1 MLVAGR
7 VRGAVVAWR
16 CAVGWEV
23 WIASEVR
30 QRTCPDEQG
39 TALKAQKY
47 ILGAGVFYVM
57 LSYWILSGFVP
68 LASLYPWPPCT
79 LGLLVPLVSL
89 YPWPPCTLGLLV
101 PLVSLYCN
109 P

>member
-30 QRTCPDEQG
+30 QRTRPDEREQPRRPTG
-39 TALKAQKY
+39 ERRIELNGVYFIAYLK
-47 ILGAGVFYVM
+47 
-57 LSYWILSGFVP
+57 
-68 LASLYPWPPCT
+68 
-79 LGLLVPLVSL
+79 LVEN
-89 YPWPPCTLGLLV
+89 G
-101 PLVSLYCN
+101 
-109 P
+109 